1 MKTVGFFVLLMLLA
15 SSQAFA
21 QARDAVEV
29 KRSIIQTERK
39 MIVSANMPMS
49 EEESAAFWPVY
60 NEFQDAMR
68 KLNDRRTNLILD
80 LISEFDD
87 LSGERAQDMV
97 KEALSIEE
105 QRIKLQRKFLGKFN
119 KVLPPKKVARFFQIE
134 NRLNARIS
142 DELLSRMPLI
152 EPDVAA
158 PPE

>member
-1 MKTVGFFVLLMLLA
+1 MKTVGFFVLLMVLA

-49 EEESAAFWPVY
+49 EEESAVFWPVY

>member
-1 MKTVGFFVLLMLLA
+1 MKTVGFFVLLMVLA

-97 KEALSIEE
+97 KEALDIEE
-105 QRIKLQRKFLGKFN
+105 QRIKLQRKYLGKFN

-142 DELLSRMPLI
+142 DDLLSRMPLI

>member
-29 KRSIIQTERK
+29 KRSVIATERK
-39 MIVSANMPMS
+39 MIVSANMPLS

-60 NEFQDAMR
+60 NEFQDTMR

-105 QRIKLQRKFLGKFN
+105 QRIKIQRKYLGKFN

-152 EPDVAA
+152 DPDVAA
-158 PPE
+158 PPN

>member
-29 KRSIIQTERK
+29 KRSVIATERK
-39 MIVSANMPMS
+39 MIVSANMPLS

-60 NEFQDAMR
+60 NEFQDTMR

-80 LISEFDD
+80 LITEFDD

-105 QRIKLQRKFLGKFN
+105 QRIKIQRKYLGKFN

-152 EPDVAA
+152 DPDVAA
-158 PPE
+158 PPN

>member
-29 KRSIIQTERK
+29 KRSVIATERK
-39 MIVSANMPMS
+39 MIVSANMPLS

-60 NEFQDAMR
+60 NEFQDTMR

-80 LISEFDD
+80 LITEFDD

-105 QRIKLQRKFLGKFN
+105 QRIKIQRKYLSKFN

-152 EPDVAA
+152 DPDVAA
-158 PPE
+158 PPN

>member
-1 MKTVGFFVLLMLLA
+1 MKTVGFFVLLMVLA

-105 QRIKLQRKFLGKFN
+105 KRIKLQRKFLGKFN

-142 DELLSRMPLI
+142 DELVSRMPLI

>member
-1 MKTVGFFVLLMLLA
+1 MKTVGFFVLLMVLA

-39 MIVSANMPMS
+39 MIVSANMPLS

-60 NEFQDAMR
+60 NEFQDTMR

-105 QRIKLQRKFLGKFN
+105 KRIKLQRKFLGKFN

-152 EPDVAA
+152 DPDVAA

>member
-1 MKTVGFFVLLMLLA
+1 
-15 SSQAFA
+15 
-21 QARDAVEV
+21 
-29 KRSIIQTERK
+29 
-39 MIVSANMPMS
+39 
-49 EEESAAFWPVY
+49 
-60 NEFQDAMR
+60 MR

-105 QRIKLQRKFLGKFN
+105 KRIKLQRKFLGKFN

-152 EPDVAA
+152 DPDVAA

>member
-1 MKTVGFFVLLMLLA
+1 MKTVGFFVLLMVLA

-97 KEALSIEE
+97 KEALNIEE
-105 QRIKLQRKFLGKFN
+105 KRIKLQRKFLGKFN